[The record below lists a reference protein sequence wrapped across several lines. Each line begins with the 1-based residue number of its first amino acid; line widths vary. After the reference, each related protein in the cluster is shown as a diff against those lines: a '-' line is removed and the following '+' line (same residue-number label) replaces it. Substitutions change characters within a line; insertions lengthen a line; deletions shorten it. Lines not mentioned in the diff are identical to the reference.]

1 MSNMDLGSI
10 ISKYNRWV
18 SKAKD
23 DPDLVKELNEIKGDE
38 KKIADAFYKDL
49 EFGTGGLR
57 GVIGAGTNRI
67 NIYTV
72 AKATQ
77 GLCDYIIH
85 NFKPEERV
93 VAISRDSRIKSD
105 VFAYVAARV
114 FAANKIKVHIYKEI
128 SPVPTLSFATRYLKC
143 CTGVMITASHNP
155 SKYNRY
161 KVYGKDG
168 CQITTEAAKE
178 ILAYINKIDA
188 FDGYKIMPLE
198 DAFKNGQIQYIK
210 NEVYTSFI
218 ENTKNESLLGD
229 ENVDKNIAIVYSP
242 LNGSGLVPIK
252 RALSEMGFGNI
263 IVVKEQEQP
272 DGNFPTC
279 PYPNP
284 EIKEALELG
293 LKYCKDYNADLML
306 ATDPDC
312 DRVGI
317 AVKDKNGKYVL
328 LSGNQVGLLLFEYV
342 CERRKKIGTMPKHPV
357 MIKTIVTMDLAE
369 KIAKNYGVDVIN
381 VLTGFKFIG
390 EQIGLLEANGREKD
404 YIFGFE
410 ESYGYLTGTYVRD
423 KDAVNGACMIAEM
436 FAYYKSKGISLLEKL
451 DDIWNKYGYC
461 LNTLHSYEFEGPE
474 GFMKMNQIMK
484 DVRSIRCFNNK
495 KIVEKQDY
503 LLGLFGLPKSD
514 VVKFLLEGNCSI
526 VVRPSGTEPKLK
538 IYISVNAKNELMA
551 KEIENAFVLEF
562 ENKFIYKGE
571 PK

>member
-1 MSNMDLGSI
+1 MDIKSINEKYSRWLALAKEDEDLVNELSNMKS
-10 ISKYNRWV
+10 
-18 SKAKD
+18 
-23 DPDLVKELNEIKGDE
+23 DE
-38 KKIADAFYKDL
+38 HKIADAFYKDL

-77 GLCDYIIH
+77 GLANYIIA
-85 NFKPEERV
+85 NFKPEERK

-105 VFAYVAARV
+105 VFALVAARV
-114 FAANKIKVHIYKEI
+114 FAANKIHVYIYKDI

-143 CTGVMITASHNP
+143 ANGVMITASHNP
-155 SKYNRY
+155 SKYNGY

-168 CQITTEAAKE
+168 CQITTKAAKE
-178 ILAYINKIDA
+178 ILSYINKIDV
-188 FDGYKIMPLE
+188 FDGYKIISE
-198 DAFKNGQIQYIK
+198 KEAFESGLVEYIK
-210 NEVYTSFI
+210 NEVLTSFI
-218 ENTKNESLLGD
+218 EHTKNESLLAD
-229 ENVDKNIAIVYSP
+229 EKIDKNIAIVYSP

-252 RALSEMGFGNI
+252 RALTEMGYSNI
-263 IVVKEQEQP
+263 VIVKEQEQP

-293 LKYCKDYNADLML
+293 LKYCKNYNADLML

-317 AVKDKNGKYVL
+317 AVKDKNGEYVL

-342 CERRKKIGTMPKHPV
+342 CERRKKLGIKPKHPV
-357 MIKTIVTMDLAE
+357 LIKTIVTMDLAE
-369 KIAKNYGVDVIN
+369 KIAKHYGVDVIN

-390 EQIGLLEANGREKD
+390 EQIGLLEAKGREKD

-474 GFMKMNQIMK
+474 GFIKMNQIMK
-484 DVRSIRCFNNK
+484 DVRLITKFNNK

-514 VVKFLLEGNCSI
+514 VVKFILEGDCSI

-538 IYISVNAKNELMA
+538 IYISINEKNEMLA
-551 KEIENAFVLEF
+551 KEKEKAFVSEF
-562 ENKFIYKGE
+562 ESKFIAK
-571 PK
+571 